1 MSEAPV
7 VSRGIPGLVGIA
19 VAAAWLVGCL
29 VGYAAH
35 TWTHESVKDQLATH
49 QVNDARADA
58 ATAEAGRVRLK
69 EAVTRANKLEK
80 ALAESETQYRKLA
93 QEQRNALKSHTT
105 GRVCLDAGAVRVLN
119 ATATTP
125 GDASHGL
132 PDADVHAAATSS
144 AAAADPD
151 VEESGAEATDDDVAG
166 WAVTVKEQYGV
177 CRSRL
182 QRLIDW
188 FAPVIPEQSP
198 TNATTHD

>member
-1 MSEAPV
+1 MGIV
-7 VSRGIPGLVGIA
+7 VATAL
-19 VAAAWLVGCL
+19 LVGCV

-69 EAVTRANKLEK
+69 EAVARANKLEK
-80 ALAESETQYRKLA
+80 ALADSEIQYRKLA
-93 QEQRNALKSHTT
+93 QEQRNAVKPHTT

-119 ATATTP
+119 ATVATP

-132 PDADVHAAATSS
+132 PGADVDAAATS
-144 AAAADPD
+144 AAAATDPD
-151 VEESGAEATDDDVAG
+151 VEESSGEATDDDVAG
-166 WAVTVKEQYGV
+166 WAINVKEQYGV

-188 FAPVIPEQSP
+188 FAPVNQEPP
-198 TNATTHD
+198 TTNANTHD